1 MLLTSFLHELLTTG
15 AITLAGRPAPFEAAD
30 VAAAETLLR
39 TYYAADA
46 LELPHAPPDFDAAA
60 AGWAAGYLYYTA
72 LLALVRELDE
82 AVIAAYLPAWA
93 REATPAVIY
102 SVDLL
107 FRYLPALLGLA
118 KGLAP
123 GDALVTRLEATAR
136 QWPFS
141 FVGHGIADPDAE
153 AAVLAHPALR
163 AAYLDRII
171 DAQDRERAS
180 QPHLMPGI
188 QAALGGH
195 AASLWPDFH
204 AFSFPA

>member
-15 AITLAGRPAPFEAAD
+15 AITLAGRPAPFDAAD
-30 VAAAETLLR
+30 LAAAETLLR
-39 TYYAADA
+39 TYHAADA
-46 LELPHAPPDFDAAA
+46 LELPHAAPDFDAAA

-82 AVIAAYLPAWA
+82 AFIAAYLPALA
-93 REATPAVIY
+93 QKTTPAVIY

-107 FRYLPALLGLA
+107 FRYLPALLG
-118 KGLAP
+118 
-123 GDALVTRLEATAR
+123 DTLVTRLEATAR

-141 FVGHGIADPDAE
+141 FVGHGVADPDAE